1 MSVHASLIWT
11 KTLARALCSRFEGL
25 RADTVRI
32 VFVNYPVL
40 V

>member
-1 MSVHASLIWT
+1 MSVHASLIRT

-25 RADTVRI
+25 RAATVCI
-32 VFVNYPVL
+32 VPVNYLVL